1 MIKNKTII
9 IFLFLFL
16 SACGYQ
22 IVNSTKNNNI
32 YIADYSLDGDKF
44 INRILGKNFSKNNN
58 IAAKKR
64 FTINTFSTVEKTINS
79 KNKSGE
85 SISHTIN
92 INIEFEILKDNNI
105 IKVLELK
112 ESNSYNASENK
123 FEQKQYERVLIEN
136 MVQNI
141 LIIFYQNL
149 IEI

>member
-1 MIKNKTII
+1 MIKNKII
-9 IFLFLFL
+9 IFFLFLFL

-22 IVNSTKNNNI
+22 LVSNTANNDI
-32 YIADYSLDGDKF
+32 YIADYNLDGDKF
-44 INRILGKNFSKNNN
+44 INRILEKNFSKNNN
-58 IAAKKR
+58 ITAKNR
-64 FTINTFSTVEKTINS
+64 FTVNTFSTVEKIINS

-85 SISHTIN
+85 SVALTITIN
-92 INIEFEILKDNNI
+92 IKFEILKDNNI

-112 ESNSYNASENK
+112 DNNSYSASENK